1 MHVLLTILYGFT
13 IWFSLM
19 AYALI
24 TDTSLT
30 AIVIAGPVVI
40 SLAMAGIIGLDLL
53 ICRVRKMWA

>member
-24 TDTSLT
+24 TEQSLGL
-30 AIVIAGPVVI
+30 IVIGGPVVI
-40 SLAMAGIIGLDLL
+40 SGAMASIVALDLL
-53 ICRVRKMWA
+53 LCRIRKLWA